1 MVLKIILFTIVA
13 GVGGT
18 GIGGILG
25 SLVKKNSLKAM
36 SLLLSF
42 AGGIMLSVVCFDLFP
57 ESIANAQNYFQK
69 FSNFEAWGVV
79 FTVLIVMIGVAVI
92 FVLNYFIDRHSEK
105 KNNHY
110 DETHPKTADDLDE
123 ITHSKTLIK
132 ELNEKSSTRQ
142 LMNAGLVMVIAIALH
157 NFPEGLS
164 IGASYASE
172 VNSGIILAIIIAIH
186 NIPEGMAIVAP
197 LICGGMKKG
206 KAIFLTAL
214 SGAPTI
220 IGALVGYSIGEM
232 GAIGLSISLALASG
246 AMVYVVF
253 GEIIPQAFLMYRSK
267 LPTFFIILGV
277 LMGVILIY
285 VI

>member
-1 MVLKIILFTIVA
+1 MVLRIIIFTIVA

-25 SLVKKNSLKAM
+25 SLVKKNSLRAM

-57 ESIANAQNYFQK
+57 ESIANAQSF
-69 FSNFEAWGVV
+69 FSQYTDFEGWGAI
-79 FTVLIVMIGVAVI
+79 FTVIIVIIGVAII
-92 FVLNYFIDRHSEK
+92 FLLNFFIDKHSEK
-105 KNNHY
+105 KNNHF

-132 ELNEKSSTRQ
+132 EINEKASMRQ

-164 IGASYASE
+164 IGASYSSE
-172 VNSGIILAIIIAIH
+172 VKSGIILAIIIAIH

-206 KAIFLTAL
+206 KAITLTAL

-220 IGALVGYSIGEM
+220 IGALVGYSIGGM
-232 GAIGLSISLALASG
+232 GSIGLAISLALASG

-277 LMGVILIY
+277 LLGVILIY